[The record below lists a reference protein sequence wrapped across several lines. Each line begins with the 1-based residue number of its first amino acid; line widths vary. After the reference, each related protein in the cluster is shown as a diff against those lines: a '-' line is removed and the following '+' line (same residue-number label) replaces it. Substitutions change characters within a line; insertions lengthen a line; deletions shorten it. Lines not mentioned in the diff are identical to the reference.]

1 MKKYFSYLMVAF
13 FAAMSFTLT
22 SCSDDD
28 DDNQSSI
35 VGTWSMG
42 ESSKEQIY
50 WQFQANGRLVELY
63 VYDGKPEYDYGTW
76 SLSGSKL
83 TITWSN
89 DYEDGPMIFYVSSMT
104 SDRLVLKEEH
114 GSEEVLRKVSDS
126 VMSSY
131 K

>member
-35 VGTWSMG
+35 VGTWSWG
-42 ESSKEQIY
+42 ESSEEQIY

-63 VYDGKPEYDYGTW
+63 VENGKPEYDYGTW

-83 TITWSN
+83 TVTWKYGGETDVTIYS
-89 DYEDGPMIFYVSSMT
+89 VSSMT
-104 SDRLVLKEEH
+104 SDRLVLKGERGNED
-114 GSEEVLRKVSDS
+114 SLRKVSDS